1 MAARQGLAAAVII
14 QPAAAQAGVV
24 QRPEL
29 VQKRCRQ
36 CRAGTGGGGR
46 IKQRTRHRGKLL
58 GPAAGR
64 LNQVETKPQHG
75 IIQHAGFQVYGG
87 FGQNTADLFA
97 VLPQVVHPFDLD
109 GCAAQ
114 LLRCTGS
121 GNCGQ
126 CSDLRGLAGAECRPQ
141 QNAQVQPARRGEEAV
156 PAPPAPSGLGLG
168 NQHKALRR
176 AVGGLGAQRR
186 IGAGQAVHH
195 SDLYRLRNG
204 RGQQRCDG
212 VRVQQ
217 VCPVGQSIAAVGN
230 GFNGG
235 AVRTQ
240 GSDGFPDGGPADAE
254 LVGKFLPGD
263 IPPARCVQRA
273 EDLCFD

>member
-1 MAARQGLAAAVII
+1 M
-14 QPAAAQAGVV
+14 
-24 QRPEL
+24 
-29 VQKRCRQ
+29 
-36 CRAGTGGGGR
+36 
-46 IKQRTRHRGKLL
+46 
-58 GPAAGR
+58 
-64 LNQVETKPQHG
+64 
-75 IIQHAGFQVYGG
+75 
-87 FGQNTADLFA
+87 
-97 VLPQVVHPFDLD
+97 
-109 GCAAQ
+109 
-114 LLRCTGS
+114 LRYS
-121 GNCGQ
+121 
-126 CSDLRGLAGAECRPQ
+126 
-141 QNAQVQPARRGEEAV
+141 
-156 PAPPAPSGLGLG
+156 LG

-186 IGAGQAVHH
+186 VGAGQAVHH
-195 SDLYRLRNG
+195 SDLHRLRNG
-204 RGQQRCDG
+204 RDQQRCDG

-240 GSDGFPDGGPADAE
+240 GSDGFPDSGPADAE